1 MYSKGDAVHIVGMV
15 VRVALFILEV
25 AEVVQACHKRCTYAV
40 VCRDLDKVFYDI
52 DRREGYIYGRE
63 RS

>member
-25 AEVVQACHKRCTYAV
+25 AEVVQACHKRWT
-40 VCRDLDKVFYDI
+40 
-52 DRREGYIYGRE
+52 
-63 RS
+63 